1 MVRRFTV
8 RSFAAAF
15 AICFAFVT
23 VHPAFADPCPF
34 HEPAFAKLAMAG
46 HHTHH
51 TQGGHDSK
59 SHHCTCVGDGTC
71 VSAFALVPPAL
82 TFAPAIVSAGTD
94 AHVPPAQIVA
104 DTRAEHSLPFS
115 TAPPQPLIG

>member
-8 RSFAAAF
+8 RSFSAAF

-23 VHPAFADPCPF
+23 VHPAFADPCPV
-34 HEPAFAKLAMAG
+34 HEPAFANMSMAG

-51 TQGGHDSK
+51 APRGHNSK
-59 SHHCTCVGDGTC
+59 SHHCTCVGCSDC
-71 VSAFALVPPAL
+71 VSAFALVTPSL
-82 TFAPAIVSAGTD
+82 TFAPATISAGTE
-94 AHVPPAQIVA
+94 APVTQAQIA
-104 DTRAEHSLPFS
+104 ANTRSEHSLPFS